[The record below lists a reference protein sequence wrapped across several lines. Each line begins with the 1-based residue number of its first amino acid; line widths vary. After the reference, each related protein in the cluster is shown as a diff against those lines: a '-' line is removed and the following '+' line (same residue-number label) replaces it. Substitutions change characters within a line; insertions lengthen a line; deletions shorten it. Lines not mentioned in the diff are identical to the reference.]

1 MLFFVGYVLFEVP
14 SQLVLKKT
22 HPKLWLPFLAFVW
35 GSITVI
41 QGLVH
46 NQAGL
51 FAIRFFLGVS
61 ECGLF
66 PGCVSDRYRTAS
78 YGR

>member
-1 MLFFVGYVLFEVP
+1 MLFFLGYVLFEVP

-22 HPKLWLPFLAFVW
+22 NPQVWLPLLALTW
-35 GSITVI
+35 GIVSTL
-41 QGLVH
+41 QGVVS

-51 FAIRFFLGVS
+51 FAIRFFLGVA

-66 PGCVSDRYRTAS
+66 PGELKSIQRFPIVSC
-78 YGR
+78 